1 MKQRKYLYGYTIQ
14 NGEYI
19 IVPEEAAAVKRIFSL
34 YEMGESYAAIAG
46 TLRRDGI
53 PYDETPDG
61 WNKHAIKRMLENQRY
76 VGKQPY
82 PAMIDRQRFD
92 RVQDMIALKS
102 NNRGSRKA
110 APRVNLWAY
119 MQCDACGQKLIHAT
133 RLPNGNN
140 YFKCP
145 DCGTMIRVTKKNL
158 QESIISQINDARA
171 AEKAYKPSA
180 EVIRLETQI
189 NRALDSG
196 TEDTDPI
203 IALIFSEITER
214 YKCCV
219 TAAETTPYTDLSDID
234 PRQFSGIVSAVTL
247 TTEGNISVK
256 FK

>member
-19 IVPEEAAAVKRIFSL
+19 LVPEEAATVNRIFSL

-46 TLRRDGI
+46 TLRRDSI
-53 PYDETPDG
+53 PYDETPEG
-61 WNKHAIKRMLENQRY
+61 WNKHTIKRILENRRY
-76 VGKQPY
+76 AGKEPY
-82 PAMIDRQRFD
+82 PAVIDQKQFD
-92 RVQDMIALKS
+92 RVQDLIAQKGTR
-102 NNRGSRKA
+102 RGYQQN
-110 APRVNLWAY
+110 PRINLWTY
-119 MQCDACGQKLIHAT
+119 MQCEKCGQRLIHGK
-133 RLPNGNN
+133 RLPNGKN

-145 DCGTMIRVTKKNL
+145 ECGVIIRIAHKDLTRNIV
-158 QESIISQINDARA
+158 SQINGTRT
-171 AEKAYKPSA
+171 AEETYKPSP

-196 TEDTDPI
+196 TKDTDQVI
-203 IALIFSEITER
+203 SLILSGIAER

-219 TAAETTPYTDLSDID
+219 SDSETAPYADLSDID

-256 FK
+256 LK